1 MKKAISLLVASTA
14 TITLMTGC
22 GDTYK
27 SDEVKN
33 VSSVNNSLGSSQRVV
48 NYLIDVQ
55 SNLSLYTFDKDA
67 LNKTNC
73 DAECQ
78 KKWPILTG
86 GNTESTDIELFD
98 TNTKHLAYRKHPMYF
113 FAGDKNEG
121 DVNGDNV
128 KDVWHLIYAPSSS
141 NDSQT
146 KFSQSKNSMTQTYL
160 TGANGMTLYTF
171 DKDTTNQSHCD
182 GTPDTLPLN
191 SCEARWPVF
200 YTEDFSN
207 LPQGL
212 NAADFGTIERD
223 LTKTLK
229 DSDGNPKATK
239 QTTYKGMPLYYWFK
253 DAKAGDTTGD
263 WVSGVWHVIE
273 LAAKKTTPTTTAAA
287 TPTTTVTSSV
297 TTSPSTT
304 SATLTLPG
312 ATTST
317 VTLPVE
323 TTIYTAAAAE
333 KGKAV
338 FTDPAKCASCH
349 GADGQTPPLG
359 VDNVIAKYG
368 DAALI
373 DQKLKDM
380 RGDNPNNRHP
390 AMVSISKNL
399 SDEAIINLSAF
410 IATLKK

>member
-22 GDTYK
+22 GDSYK
-27 SDEVKN
+27 SDEAKN

-55 SNLSLYTFDKDA
+55 NNLSLYTFDKDA

-78 KKWPILTG
+78 KKWPIFTG
-86 GNTESTDIELFD
+86 GNTESTDIEVFD
-98 TNTKHLAYRKHPMYF
+98 TNTKHLAYKKHPMYF
-113 FAGDKNEG
+113 FAADKVEG

-128 KDVWHLIYAPSSS
+128 KDVWHLIYAPAGS

-171 DKDTTNQSHCD
+171 DKDTTNQSNCD

-212 NAADFGTIERD
+212 NATDFGTIERD

-229 DSDGNPKATK
+229 DSNGNAIATK

-273 LAAKKTTPTTTAAA
+273 LAAKKTTPTS
-287 TPTTTVTSSV
+287 TVA

-304 SATLTLPG
+304 SETI
-312 ATTST
+312 
-317 VTLPVE
+317 TLPVE

-380 RGDNPNNRHP
+380 RGDNPNNRHS
-390 AMVSISKNL
+390 AMVSVAKNL